1 MSLKRYPSEIT
12 SIEEEDEDI
21 DEGEDDVFPNLQ
33 EQNHSSYSYKDT
45 SEECNST
52 DDGETLSSKSEE
64 SKTLSSDGA
73 QDIQNDDEK
82 PLGDTQDE
90 ETNPSAELT
99 STDDHLQIKDG
110 LHSNDESVLKTNGKI
125 RNNLQ
130 ESFEKYEQLA
140 PECEHLRSN
149 LSFPDEDKHSEN
161 GSNDRSQESE
171 HTAAEPEQGSESRL
185 SESGVN
191 TNRSETE
198 EKDSFGTLATENDVT
213 EKNVI
218 PSSSGLVEDLDKEKQ
233 AVSEL
238 DNEKNTLQ
246 KYIETPPDE
255 AKENADHLHGDH
267 QKEDLVQDDE
277 STEIIIKKQ
286 DELFEG
292 SKQDTTTLSEAT
304 QKEDESLNYTTC
316 AADAIHTAAH
326 RETLEES
333 EFIGKDFEEAIE
345 ESVDAPKLEETGDGF
360 EKQTGLEIGCQSEL
374 VKDEETL
381 LLADMKKE
389 VLSAIKKTIRLD
401 SELIGEIAMDWSPL
415 FVGGLIGERDIDR
428 IPVFV
433 GELIGAQSELIGE
446 RDIDRIPVFVG
457 ELIGERDV
465 DRIAVIKRK
474 RKITAQPK
482 VKTKPS
488 IDDPSL
494 LKGIQCA
501 NDIRKLVFVSWYSER
516 LRTETAKMHQ
526 QKLENEKS
534 RIKKEEEE
542 KEKVMLGGKVYKRWL
557 KEKDEKMEK
566 ENKRRK
572 KFILQKKAK
581 ETEEELEKKT
591 GAKKVYESWKQRKE
605 DEFKKKLKAS
615 KKKTKDESDAL
626 EQKKMAE
633 QLYIFWQKN
642 VEEKLKKQKI
652 DDKKKEQSSSLNQT
666 MKKEERDK
674 VALEAYRQWI
684 QVKHSGIIKA
694 KIYCGEKF
702 TVRPWY
708 G

>member
-389 VLSAIKKTIRLD
+389 VLSAIKKTIR
-401 SELIGEIAMDWSPL
+401 
-415 FVGGLIGERDIDR
+415 
-428 IPVFV
+428 
-433 GELIGAQSELIGE
+433 
-446 RDIDRIPVFVG
+446 
-457 ELIGERDV
+457 
-465 DRIAVIKRK
+465 IKRK